1 MCKYINFNNL
11 KKKKE
16 FMGEGVVV
24 GWISPSWKYKK
35 QLKKY
40 KKKKEKIQK
49 IIYYLNSEK
58 IMKTSFYYS
67 QKNGF

>member
-24 GWISPSWKYKK
+24 GWISHSWKYKK

-40 KKKKEKIQK
+40 KKNKEKI
-49 IIYYLNSEK
+49 
-58 IMKTSFYYS
+58 
-67 QKNGF
+67 